1 MVHGIIVIRN
11 GKTLSVSYDY
21 DGIVAKL
28 VSNYEQNM
36 LYIPANFQEIPDDH
50 LTFLSLNWSCFF
62 FGLN

>member
-21 DGIVAKL
+21 DVIVAKL

-36 LYIPANFQEIPDDH
+36 LYIPLDM
-50 LTFLSLNWSCFF
+50 FLFWPQLVMFLNVNMS
-62 FGLN
+62 